1 MLIDAAQ
8 ELRQQLD
15 TVFDVVHVAHLAGAV
30 HVPQGQG
37 QQRCDHAGAGDVEV
51 VRVGVGSAHVGLDL
65 VGDVMLLR
73 HGFQQVVDLPAA
85 DGAVAEHA
93 AAAQLHLAGLL
104 GIHAGIIGGKSDV
117 GDDGN
122 VGTDGRADPVGTPAG
137 GFFAHGGGG
146 VNANGAAHGLCPFQ
160 GFQNDVGAAPVVN
173 ATGRKEA
180 VDHFPVVGVHVDGV
194 ALLHV
199 FPGVGGVLRT
209 DVDVQLVRFQVGLVH
224 VLAADDRAVDGLGI
238 AVDGHLMAGVNAG
251 ENAAGFGHPEQA
263 VGLDVGDDQTD
274 LVDVGGKHHLEGCVG
289 VQHADDV
296 AGIICDDL
304 VTVGGHLGDDLLL
317 QRNFVAGNGHAVKQ
331 GVKEFFA
338 HLSFS
343 FFLLL

>member
-1 MLIDAAQ
+1 M
-8 ELRQQLD
+8 
-15 TVFDVVHVAHLAGAV
+15 
-30 HVPQGQG
+30 
-37 QQRCDHAGAGDVEV
+37 
-51 VRVGVGSAHVGLDL
+51 
-65 VGDVMLLR
+65 
-73 HGFQQVVDLPAA
+73 
-85 DGAVAEHA
+85 
-93 AAAQLHLAGLL
+93 
-104 GIHAGIIGGKSDV
+104 
-117 GDDGN
+117 
-122 VGTDGRADPVGTPAG
+122 
-137 GFFAHGGGG
+137 
-146 VNANGAAHGLCPFQ
+146 
-160 GFQNDVGAAPVVN
+160 
-173 ATGRKEA
+173 
-180 VDHFPVVGVHVDGV
+180 VGVHVDGV

-199 FPGVGGVLRT
+199 FPGVSGVLRA
-209 DVDVQLVRFQVGLVH
+209 DVDVQLINFQVGLVH

-238 AVDGHLMAGVNAG
+238 AVDGHLMAGINAG

-274 LVDVGGKHHLEGCVG
+274 LVNVSGQHHLEGRVG

>member
-1 MLIDAAQ
+1 M
-8 ELRQQLD
+8 
-15 TVFDVVHVAHLAGAV
+15 
-30 HVPQGQG
+30 
-37 QQRCDHAGAGDVEV
+37 
-51 VRVGVGSAHVGLDL
+51 
-65 VGDVMLLR
+65 
-73 HGFQQVVDLPAA
+73 
-85 DGAVAEHA
+85 
-93 AAAQLHLAGLL
+93 
-104 GIHAGIIGGKSDV
+104 
-117 GDDGN
+117 
-122 VGTDGRADPVGTPAG
+122 
-137 GFFAHGGGG
+137 
-146 VNANGAAHGLCPFQ
+146 
-160 GFQNDVGAAPVVN
+160 
-173 ATGRKEA
+173 
-180 VDHFPVVGVHVDGV
+180 VGVHVDGV

-199 FPGVGGVLRT
+199 FPGVSGVLRA

-251 ENAAGFGHPEQA
+251 ENAAGLGHTKQA

-274 LVDVGGKHHLEGCVG
+274 LVNVSGQHHLEGRVG

-296 AGIICDDL
+296 AGIIGDDL